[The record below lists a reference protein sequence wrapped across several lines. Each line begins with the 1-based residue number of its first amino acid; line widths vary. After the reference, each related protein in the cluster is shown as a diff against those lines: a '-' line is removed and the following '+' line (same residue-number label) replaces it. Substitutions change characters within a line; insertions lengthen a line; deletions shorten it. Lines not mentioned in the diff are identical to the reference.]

1 MSDKAPANSH
11 GNDEKNEHGHQSD
24 PPGHGGNPDPPGHG
38 GHPDPP
44 GPPEPKPGPP
54 QPPDHGRPRRH
65 A

>member
-11 GNDEKNEHGHQSD
+11 GADEKKEHGHPPD

-38 GHPDPP
+38 DHPDPP